1 MSNERNTES
10 HLIGSAL
17 VNEAEGTQSMNQSS
31 AIRGEGMGASRPER
45 IQRKIG
51 KWNHQSSRGESPS
64 WTHSITDEELI
75 DAFYSLHLFIHFL
88 IL

>member
-31 AIRGEGMGASRPER
+31 VIREEGLASRPER
-45 IQRKIG
+45 IQRKISTME
-51 KWNHQSSRGESPS
+51 SSKLTRRVSVMDPQ
-64 WTHSITDEELI
+64 
-75 DAFYSLHLFIHFL
+75 YYR
-88 IL
+88 